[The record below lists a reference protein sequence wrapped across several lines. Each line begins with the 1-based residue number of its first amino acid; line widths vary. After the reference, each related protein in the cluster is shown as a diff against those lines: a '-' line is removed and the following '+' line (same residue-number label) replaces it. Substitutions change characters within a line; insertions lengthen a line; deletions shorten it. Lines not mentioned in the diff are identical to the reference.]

1 MPTDH
6 ESDGGEGQTST
17 DEPSDKMCT
26 WRPDEEETSIFPTD
40 TGHTTVTAPT
50 PYRPASGEE
59 QVVMAAAK
67 VSTAVHVSGT
77 CTPAASVYGF
87 GSGYTHPP
95 PFVSRTIN

>member
-17 DEPSDKMCT
+17 DEPSVKMCT

-40 TGHTTVTAPT
+40 SGHVTVTAPT
-50 PYRPASGEE
+50 PYLPASGEE

-77 CTPAASVYGF
+77 FLLKELCLQQKQQTYYNAF
-87 GSGYTHPP
+87 
-95 PFVSRTIN
+95 FN